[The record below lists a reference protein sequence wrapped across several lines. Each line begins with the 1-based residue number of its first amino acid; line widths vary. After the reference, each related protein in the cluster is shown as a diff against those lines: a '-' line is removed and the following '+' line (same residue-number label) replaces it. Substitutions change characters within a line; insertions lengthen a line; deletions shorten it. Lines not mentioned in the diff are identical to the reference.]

1 LISTIP
7 LAILQIRE
15 TFILEVADMKNLWLA
30 IFLVLIIITLS
41 LAGCDA
47 LSSPAPRTTSTGGL
61 ITQNTGIWVTG
72 TGEVTVTPD
81 IATLQ
86 VGVEAQETT
95 VTQAQDEASEAMK
108 KVAAALTDSGVT
120 KGDIQTQY
128 FRIRQRTRWDDE
140 TDQEIVVGYRV
151 TNTVTA
157 KIRDIEKVGSII
169 DAVVKAGGDLIRIDD
184 LGFSVDDPSAY
195 YDEAREKA
203 TADAKARAEK
213 LAKQTGVDLGKPI
226 YISESS
232 YMPPIYEGMMYA
244 IAETPIPAPAPIEP
258 SISPGEVKI
267 TLTVQVA
274 YSIR

>member
-1 LISTIP
+1 M
-7 LAILQIRE
+7 RRK
-15 TFILEVADMKNLWLA
+15 MWLA
-30 IFLVLIIITLS
+30 ICLALIIITLG
-41 LAGCDA
+41 LAGCDGFT
-47 LSSPAPRTTSTGGL
+47 SPTSRTTSTGGL
-61 ITQNTGIWVTG
+61 ITQQNTGIWVTG

-95 VTQAQDEASEAMK
+95 VAGAQDEASKAMN
-108 KVAAALTDSGVT
+108 KVVTALTDSGVN
-120 KGDIQTQY
+120 KDDIQTQY

-169 DAVVKAGGDLIRIDD
+169 DAVVKAGGDLIRIND
-184 LGFSVDDPSAY
+184 LSFSVDDPSAY

-213 LAKQTGVDLGKPI
+213 LAKQTGVDLGKPT
-226 YISESS
+226 YVSESA
-232 YMPPIYEGMMYA
+232 YMPPMYEGMMYA
-244 IAETPIPAPAPIEP
+244 IAEAPIPAPAPIEP